1 MHARVSLDECF
12 AHANH
17 NLHECMTVE
26 WNHTL
31 TVLKIIA
38 ALLCRRTISS
48 VPKQALSHHSADK
61 RVCPTQRQ
69 VTINTTQVDRGQ
81 IGHLNETCTR
91 GQTTQTMHICA
102 HLDEQTGGLG
112 GLPEDAHVLHDTPNH
127 LRGAQGMVSRTK
139 INHEDMLVF
148 VWPKIC

>member
-12 AHANH
+12 AHVNH

-61 RVCPTQRQ
+61 RVCPSQRQ
-69 VTINTTQVDRGQ
+69 VTINTTQVDRMR
-81 IGHLNETCTR
+81 IGHLNATYRR
-91 GQTTQTMHICA
+91 GQTTQIMHICA
-102 HLDEQTGGLG
+102 HMGELMSGLLG
-112 GLPEDAHVLHDTPNH
+112 GPQRSHTCCTTQQNIGEGYKAWF
-127 LRGAQGMVSRTK
+127 QGPALILET
-139 INHEDMLVF
+139 
-148 VWPKIC
+148 